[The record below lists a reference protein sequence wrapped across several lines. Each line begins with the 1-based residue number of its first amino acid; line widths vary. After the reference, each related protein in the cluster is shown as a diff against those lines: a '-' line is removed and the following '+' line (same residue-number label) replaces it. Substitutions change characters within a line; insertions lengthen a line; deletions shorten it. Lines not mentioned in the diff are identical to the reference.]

1 MCPTRK
7 TGDIAKKLLRAQRSG
22 GPEFVNVT
30 VTEETNNVTFEGFR
44 IEYIDKLI
52 LPVADFRPFKVR

>member
-1 MCPTRK
+1 MTLQ
-7 TGDIAKKLLRAQRSG
+7 KLLRAQRSG
-22 GPEFVNVT
+22 GPEFINVT

-52 LPVADFRPFKVR
+52 LPVADLDLFKLGRKYSGAK